1 MGRKR
6 IDPEDK
12 KVRLNVAIKQKY
24 VDLVKEEENSSQF
37 VEDAIVEHLKKNKKL

>member
-6 IDPEDK
+6 IDPDEK

-24 VDLVKEEENSSQF
+24 ADLVKKEENSSKF
-37 VEDAIVEHLKKNKKL
+37 VEDAIVEHLRKNKKI

>member
-12 KVRLNVAIKQKY
+12 KVRLNVAIKKKY
-24 VDLVKEEENSSQF
+24 VDLVKEEDNSSKF
-37 VEDAIVEHLKKNKKL
+37 VEDAIVEHLRKNKKI